1 MSDHDCAAVSDTV
14 RAVVRI
20 GKGTI
25 LLIAEQDRCKRK
37 PACIHGI
44 GQLHEVACDECA
56 RELLRRLDANV
67 AVSGPAVAGT
77 LDRPCSTIGGPP
89 CA

>member
-25 LLIAEQDRCKRK
+25 LLIAEQDRRKRK
-37 PACIHGI
+37 PVCIHGI
-44 GQLHEVACDECA
+44 GRLHEIACDECA
-56 RELLRRLDANV
+56 SELLRRLDANSV
-67 AVSGPAVAGT
+67 ICAT
-77 LDRPCSTIGGPP
+77 HDGGGKDGGR
-89 CA
+89 